1 MLLFLIIAEGNRGEE
16 GRDQDRDRK
25 ERFEKEMNNPFQ
37 AT

>member
-1 MLLFLIIAEGNRGEE
+1 MFLFSITAEGNRREE